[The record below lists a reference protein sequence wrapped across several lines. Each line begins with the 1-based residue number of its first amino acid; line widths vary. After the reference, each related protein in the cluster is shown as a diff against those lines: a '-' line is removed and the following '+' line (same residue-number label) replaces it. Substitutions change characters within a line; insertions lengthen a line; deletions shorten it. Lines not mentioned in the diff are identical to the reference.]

1 VKIFS
6 LLVLLLATACTFTPT
21 ATEERAATNAVT
33 QPATLEKP
41 RPTQTSAP
49 ENTLTRQDTATEMPP
64 IVSSGSNEPLW
75 VKILSPEDGAT
86 VTTQAVKVIGQAPT
100 ETVITI
106 NDEII
111 LVQQDQSFEVEI
123 LLQEGS
129 NLIDIV
135 ASDLSGNEIY
145 IPLTV
150 FYTP

>member
-1 VKIFS
+1 
-6 LLVLLLATACTFTPT
+6 
-21 ATEERAATNAVT
+21 
-33 QPATLEKP
+33 
-41 RPTQTSAP
+41 
-49 ENTLTRQDTATEMPP
+49 MPP